1 MDTRSPLTIHL
12 IMTQSRAIQEL
23 NSHASTRQGRVGHQ
37 MRRAKRNNKIIQ
49 THSIQEVKVM
59 EDHTANPNMAQKQ
72 KIQMTTHL
80 ILKISYHK
88 ENKRKMML
96 WRAMPS
102 KQMIAT

>member
-1 MDTRSPLTIHL
+1 VDTRSPLTIHL

-23 NSHASTRQGRVGHQ
+23 NSLARTRQGRVGHQ

-59 EDHTANPNMAQKQ
+59 EDHTANPNMVQKQ
-72 KIQMTTHL
+72 KIQMTTNL

-88 ENKRKMML
+88 ENKRKMIL
-96 WRAMPS
+96 
-102 KQMIAT
+102 